1 VVGDYYKECYRK
13 IKDEH
18 KHMSEYS
25 VMELTGYYLDE
36 YPNNS
41 IDRLLYDMEN
51 NDVPYVLGAKAKLLI
66 EVIVN

>member
-1 VVGDYYKECYRK
+1 
-13 IKDEH
+13 
-18 KHMSEYS
+18 MSEYS